1 MLERCCLRQT
11 EDLISELFY
20 IDTCN
25 LRRVVP
31 VQEKERA
38 YRAQQRVFQLREI
51 ILSRVSGLFLLRS
64 VGARR
69 LH

>member
-1 MLERCCLRQT
+1 MLATQ
-11 EDLISELFY
+11 DLISELFY

-31 VQEKERA
+31 VQEEEGA

-51 ILSRVSGLFLLRS
+51 VLVVLVASLLRHAK
-64 VGARR
+64 AR
-69 LH
+69 